1 MEQPNFELPWML
13 DPDRR
18 DVPGARPR
26 LDNVN
31 LFLLL
36 LRESFMDG
44 SISRAENKLM
54 GQFAK
59 ALKIDPK
66 KARQLGKLC
75 KTEVVHGKLQGQ
87 GEADLRDVFAKACYF
102 AAADGEVDEG
112 ERSLLASFGRGIDIP
127 EAELDVM
134 LEDAKAQVAKEG
146 GAPTGADE
154 APAEPPAPE
163 PPADSEEAT
172 PEAAAAPAAPEA
184 EEGAAAEPEAPP
196 RGDGLHLD
204 IEIPDFTLQ
213 FGDL

>member
-36 LRESFMDG
+36 LREAFMDG
-44 SISRAENKLM
+44 SVSRAENKLM

-59 ALKIDPK
+59 ALKIDAK

-87 GEADLRDVFAKACYF
+87 GEADLRAVFRKACYF
-102 AAADGEVDEG
+102 VAADGEVDEG
-112 ERSLLASFGRGIDIP
+112 ERALLASFGRGIDIP
-127 EAELDVM
+127 EAELEVM
-134 LEDAKAQVAKEG
+134 LEDARAQVAREG
-146 GAPTGADE
+146 GAPTGAGD
-154 APAEPPAPE
+154 APAEPPVPD
-163 PPADSEEAT
+163 PPADTAEDT
-172 PEAAAAPAAPEA
+172 PEAAAAPEAPEA
-184 EEGAAAEPEAPP
+184 EGGAEGGAPP
-196 RGDGLHLD
+196 REDGLHLD